1 MAVIETPGGHHNET
15 TPEGIFI
22 EWDVPIEMADG
33 LVLRADVYRPAGEG
47 RFPVLMTYGP
57 YGKGLPFQEGYSTSW
72 EIMARNHPDV
82 TAGSTNRF
90 QNWEVVDPEKWVPEG
105 YICIRVDSRG
115 AGRSPGTMDLW
126 SARETRDF
134 YECIEWAGTQP
145 WSTGKVGLNGISYYA
160 MNQWQVAA
168 QQPPHLAAIC
178 VWEGASDWYRDM
190 SHHGGILC
198 TFVANWIPMQVTSVQ
213 YGRGE
218 NGPRDPNS
226 GLLVCGDE
234 TLSADELAANLPT
247 LGEQFLGHPL
257 DDELYAE
264 RAPDFE
270 KITVPL
276 LSAANWGGQ
285 GLHLR
290 GNLEGYQRSASS
302 QKWLEVHGLEHWSHF
317 YTDYGRN
324 LQLRFFDHFL
334 KGTDNGWQDQPPVQ
348 VNVRHVDS
356 SFAVRPEHTWPL
368 ERTEWTRFYLDADAG
383 SLGTEAPQA
392 AASLAYDTTGDGA
405 SFTIGPLTEQTEIT
419 GPIAAKL
426 FIESSTADADL
437 FLVVRVFSPDG
448 EEVVFH
454 GALDPHT
461 PVAQGWL
468 RASHRKLDEKLSL
481 PHRPFHTH
489 DELQPLEPR
498 TVYELDVEIW
508 PTCLVVPA
516 GYTVRLDVRGKDYV
530 YPGPAEH
537 LSNMKNPMT
546 GCGPF
551 VHNDPRD
558 RPAEVFDGTVTL
570 HTGGE
575 RQSYLLLPVIP
586 GQGE

>member
-1 MAVIETPGGHHNET
+1 
-15 TPEGIFI
+15 
-22 EWDVPIEMADG
+22 
-33 LVLRADVYRPAGEG
+33 
-47 RFPVLMTYGP
+47 
-57 YGKGLPFQEGYSTSW
+57 
-72 EIMARNHPDV
+72 
-82 TAGSTNRF
+82 
-90 QNWEVVDPEKWVPEG
+90 
-105 YICIRVDSRG
+105 
-115 AGRSPGTMDLW
+115 
-126 SARETRDF
+126 
-134 YECIEWAGTQP
+134 
-145 WSTGKVGLNGISYYA
+145 
-160 MNQWQVAA
+160 
-168 QQPPHLAAIC
+168 
-178 VWEGASDWYRDM
+178 
-190 SHHGGILC
+190 
-198 TFVANWIPMQVTSVQ
+198 
-213 YGRGE
+213 
-218 NGPRDPNS
+218 
-226 GLLVCGDE
+226 
-234 TLSADELAANLPT
+234 
-247 LGEQFLGHPL
+247 
-257 DDELYAE
+257 LYAE

-368 ERTEWTRFYLDADAG
+368 ERTEWTRFYLDADAR